1 MSEVGDQRSADAGRK
16 SDRRQAFP
24 VADLLLLP
32 DRAAQIGNGFLVRPA
47 AFLRL
52 AQSAGRTFGSAV
64 TSLGEFGFQLIDF
77 FHAAF
82 QFRTE
87 RGDFFLGETVEGH
100 FPDAVRDDLGRCH
113 FVEQRLRDAKITQS
127 GHCSSGKFAQR
138 FRIIFCCLLNSD
150 ST

>member
-1 MSEVGDQRSADAGRK
+1 M
-16 SDRRQAFP
+16 
-24 VADLLLLP
+24 LLP

-100 FPDAVRDDLGRCH
+100 FPDAMRDDLGR
-113 FVEQRLRDAKITQS
+113 VAIAAQASLRS
-127 GHCSSGKFAQR
+127 VLG
-138 FRIIFCCLLNSD
+138 
-150 ST
+150 